1 MNNMYTGYQA
11 RLIGEYDD
19 LKGKIE
25 KLVPFLQSETFQTL
39 DNDEQTDLKEQL
51 TYMQNYLQIL
61 YRRLNRKGLI

>member
-1 MNNMYTGYQA
+1 MYTGYQA

-39 DNDEQTDLKEQL
+39 DKDEQTDLKEQL
-51 TYMQNYLQIL
+51 TYMQNYFQIL

>member
-1 MNNMYTGYQA
+1 MYAGYQA

-25 KLVPFLQSETFQTL
+25 KLVLFLQSETFQTL
-39 DNDEQTDLKEQL
+39 DKYEQTDLKEQL
-51 TYMQNYLQIL
+51 MHMQNYLQIL

>member
-1 MNNMYTGYQA
+1 MYAGYQA

-39 DNDEQTDLKEQL
+39 DKDEQTDLKEQL
-51 TYMQNYLQIL
+51 THMQNYLQIL

>member
-1 MNNMYTGYQA
+1 MYAGYQA

-39 DNDEQTDLKEQL
+39 DKDEQTDLKEQL
-51 TYMQNYLQIL
+51 MHMQNYLQIL

>member
-1 MNNMYTGYQA
+1 MYAGYQA

-25 KLVPFLQSETFQTL
+25 KLVPFLQSETFKTL
-39 DNDEQTDLKEQL
+39 DKDEQTDLKEQL
-51 TYMQNYLQIL
+51 MHMQNYLQIL

>member
-1 MNNMYTGYQA
+1 MYAGYQA

-39 DNDEQTDLKEQL
+39 DKDEQTDL
-51 TYMQNYLQIL
+51 QNYLQIL

>member
-1 MNNMYTGYQA
+1 MYTGYQA

-39 DNDEQTDLKEQL
+39 DKDEQTDLKEQL

>member
-1 MNNMYTGYQA
+1 MYTGYQV

-25 KLVPFLQSETFQTL
+25 KLAPFLQSETFQTL
-39 DNDEQTDLKEQL
+39 DKDEQTDLKEQL

>member
-1 MNNMYTGYQA
+1 MYTGYQA

-25 KLVPFLQSETFQTL
+25 KLIPFLQSETFQTL

>member
-1 MNNMYTGYQA
+1 MYTGYQA

-39 DNDEQTDLKEQL
+39 ENDEQTDLKEQL

>member
-1 MNNMYTGYQA
+1 MYEGYQA
-11 RLIGEYDD
+11 RLIGEYND

-39 DNDEQTDLKEQL
+39 DKDEQTDLKEQL
-51 TYMQNYLQIL
+51 THMQNYIQIL

>member
-1 MNNMYTGYQA
+1 MYAGYQA

-25 KLVPFLQSETFQTL
+25 KLVLFLQSETFQTL
-39 DNDEQTDLKEQL
+39 DKYEQTDLKEQL
-51 TYMQNYLQIL
+51 THMQNYLQIL

>member
-1 MNNMYTGYQA
+1 MYTGYQA

-25 KLVPFLQSETFQTL
+25 KLIPFLQSETFQTL
-39 DNDEQTDLKEQL
+39 DKDEQTDLKEQL

>member
-1 MNNMYTGYQA
+1 MYTGYQA

-25 KLVPFLQSETFQTL
+25 KLVPFLQSEIFQTL
-39 DNDEQTDLKEQL
+39 DKDEQTDLKEQL